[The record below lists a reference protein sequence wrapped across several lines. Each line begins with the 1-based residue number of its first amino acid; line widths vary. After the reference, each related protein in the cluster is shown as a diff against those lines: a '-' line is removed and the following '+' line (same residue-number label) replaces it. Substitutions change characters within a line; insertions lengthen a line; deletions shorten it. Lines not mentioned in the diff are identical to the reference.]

1 VLATM
6 QPALLTR
13 PWKFCGDRMEDVLN
27 LETLFALFFLLW
39 WVVGACILTY
49 LGPFKVTSNG
59 YFSCWAAFGASIRLF
74 NATLNGAPADLL
86 SRKSGHNGG
95 AGEKSKAAVASMIG
109 WSVVLLIASLHVV
122 GGSTPDAHTKRG
134 PAVFAIVVS
143 VVTIRDAVFLL
154 TMNSLDFT
162 RKAGAIL
169 LVVLWL
175 ATVIVTTIPYN
186 MTFAAAGNGFFAVWL
201 GLVSCVW
208 LALEETQRRLAAS
221 VYFNA
226 TAVYTAAGLL
236 IWVETCQFLNA
247 PPGRLRSLAGFAFA
261 YGMLTFLFGAFLL
274 DLMLIREDKRMFYH
288 IPKLKPCLKRTATWL
303 FDGPSI
309 TFLDIKITPL
319 RCVAVVLTAF
329 AIAAAL
335 GLTYYFDPYTHVDD
349 GYLACWISVIAAA
362 FLISQDTPPL
372 PPPPT
377 PESLATV
384 TTISSDE
391 EAAELGVPSAA
402 EAAGEKGSE
411 EPSHTPLEEPSAK
424 EEPPPLAAPPIV
436 TMLGLASGLLIIAAA
451 HMLSVLGVDDADA
464 GVVVANAA
472 SPCSLGIAFGIRNVT
487 GECVW
492 AIVVGSVTLA
502 AILMRAVL
510 LYTRLIDS
518 PLGIWWWR
526 VIVAGL
532 LALMWLSAALALT
545 FVGPFLDTGNGYFA
559 AWAGMICATA
569 LLLQETSTPVEG
581 YPE

>member
-1 VLATM
+1 M
-6 QPALLTR
+6 
-13 PWKFCGDRMEDVLN
+13 
-27 LETLFALFFLLW
+27 
-39 WVVGACILTY
+39 
-49 LGPFKVTSNG
+49 
-59 YFSCWAAFGASIRLF
+59 
-74 NATLNGAPADLL
+74 
-86 SRKSGHNGG
+86 
-95 AGEKSKAAVASMIG
+95 
-109 WSVVLLIASLHVV
+109 
-122 GGSTPDAHTKRG
+122 
-134 PAVFAIVVS
+134 
-143 VVTIRDAVFLL
+143 
-154 TMNSLDFT
+154 FT
-162 RKAGAIL
+162 
-169 LVVLWL
+169 V
-175 ATVIVTTIPYN
+175 
-186 MTFAAAGNGFFAVWL
+186 
-201 GLVSCVW
+201 CV
-208 LALEETQRRLAAS
+208 Q
-221 VYFNA
+221 
-226 TAVYTAAGLL
+226 
-236 IWVETCQFLNA
+236 
-247 PPGRLRSLAGFAFA
+247 
-261 YGMLTFLFGAFLL
+261 
-274 DLMLIREDKRMFYH
+274 RMFYH

-424 EEPPPLAAPPIV
+424 EEPPPLARGEDRTQRGLRPPALARPPPHASLPPHAIRPLRSAAETYCSLSSPRGLQAAPPIV

-502 AILMRAVL
+502 AIL
-510 LYTRLIDS
+510 
-518 PLGIWWWR
+518 
-526 VIVAGL
+526 
-532 LALMWLSAALALT
+532 
-545 FVGPFLDTGNGYFA
+545 
-559 AWAGMICATA
+559 
-569 LLLQETSTPVEG
+569 
-581 YPE
+581 

>member
-1 VLATM
+1 M
-6 QPALLTR
+6 Q
-13 PWKFCGDRMEDVLN
+13 
-27 LETLFALFFLLW
+27 
-39 WVVGACILTY
+39 
-49 LGPFKVTSNG
+49 S
-59 YFSCWAAFGASIRLF
+59 
-74 NATLNGAPADLL
+74 
-86 SRKSGHNGG
+86 
-95 AGEKSKAAVASMIG
+95 
-109 WSVVLLIASLHVV
+109 
-122 GGSTPDAHTKRG
+122 
-134 PAVFAIVVS
+134 
-143 VVTIRDAVFLL
+143 
-154 TMNSLDFT
+154 
-162 RKAGAIL
+162 
-169 LVVLWL
+169 
-175 ATVIVTTIPYN
+175 
-186 MTFAAAGNGFFAVWL
+186 FFAVWL

-208 LALEETQRRLAAS
+208 LAIEETQRRLAAS

-226 TAVYTAAGLL
+226 TAVYTGAGLL
-236 IWVETCQFLNA
+236 LWVETCQFLKAA
-247 PPGRLRSLAGFAFA
+247 PPGHLRHLAGFAFA

-274 DLMLIREDKRMFYH
+274 DLMLIREEKRMFYH

-335 GLTYYFDPYTHVDD
+335 GLTYYFDPYTSVDN

-384 TTISSDE
+384 TTISSDV

-402 EAAGEKGSE
+402 EAAGENSSLE
-411 EPSHTPLEEPSAK
+411 EPSHTPQEQEPPPAN

-451 HMLSVLGVDDADA
+451 HKLSVD
-464 GVVVANAA
+464 VVANAT
-472 SPCSLGIAFGIRNVT
+472 SPCSLGIALGIGNVT

-502 AILMRAVL
+502 AILLRATM
-510 LYTRLIDS
+510 LYSHLINS
-518 PLGIWWWR
+518 PLAVWWWR
-526 VIVAGL
+526 VLVAGL

-559 AWAGMICATA
+559 VWAGMVCAVA

-581 YPE
+581 YP